1 MAALR
6 EQGKVRFTETILGGR
21 LADDEV
27 SGESNEPSGS
37 KHDRRHRLDDRRKTG
52 KEGALTE
59 TTTLL
64 EETKLESS
72 GEEASTA
79 VASRTPTFAVA
90 APTADIQNIAER
102 IQTPYY
108 PRDCNLR
115 HEQGGEE
122 GSRCRAVRF
131 GTSSFDLSD
140 EEGEVGGNK
149 FHDPDRSKQR
159 FTRIACRRKTGP
171 PAKLTTDQLSDL
183 QRRMSSERSDDEDD
197 AGGGDNS
204 GCTESSGYR
213 AGSRV
218 GGGRPTKDRSVAI
231 CEQATANVGGQDEAV
246 FFSPTR
252 RGERHQGVS
261 QRGKIGK
268 GQVKDS
274 ALDELRRLSLERGLT
289 SGDGDTGVGLC
300 QAVLRRCEGVAVG
313 TENKVGNGNGARVG
327 SGGAVD
333 VEAKREVGVDVGV
346 AAVEKGR
353 AVRFGNSSFEL
364 SDDEAE
370 AAGDKFHDPVRSKQ
384 RFTRIAC
391 RRKTGPPAKL
401 TTDQLAD
408 LQRRTSDAPE
418 ERDEAIGATPT
429 EAEFGGV
436 RFADEKEDGGRLQS
450 TVNEGGET
458 EDYYSP
464 SRRQERQ
471 QRLKERRKTGN
482 AKLSEDQ
489 LEELRALSLEPSDGD
504 MRNGGGGN
512 GDIVAGAVTTAEDAD
527 VKMRSVRFGCSSFE
541 LSDVES
547 EGESGQ
553 KFNDPARSQQRFAR
567 ICGRRK
573 TGPKNLTAEQ
583 VQLLTRMRPGQD
595 EHNVEEELCPVTAV
609 TAASYGSTRSCSTRS
624 PKKSGGVRF
633 AETAASNVEEKE
645 EAYYSPGGRG
655 EDIYQG
661 ASEVGETD
669 NVKLMNEAQ
678 PKLQGLRSLSFHS
691 AEDLEEVSPTAVYHA
706 SERKASERVPTPYP
720 RAAKTGTVKTGER
733 EEEEEGLKMR
743 SVRFGS
749 SSFDLS
755 DVDDETTGE
764 AGQKFNDPD
773 RRQQRF
779 TRISSRRKTGPSNL
793 TADQI
798 ATLTGISTADVAES
812 SEVLQLTAPAKKAA
826 GVRFAAACVSV
837 DGEEE
842 EEYFSMCSREESGA
856 RVGGNGKAERPK
868 HKDEERRLSSVT
880 NVSTDAGGPAEGA
893 RPRSLGRGGGGSV
906 LRPPVV
912 SDGESCPNDRSVS
925 RVRCSRNGQDAFG
938 EVGSSRVMRSVRFG
952 SSSFELSDQEGDEEE
967 GKKFNDPSRSQQRF
981 TRISSR
987 RKTGPSNLTA
997 DQLAALVSLSSEL
1010 AESDRDTAGVAA
1022 DGGDRSSG
1030 NLSGAAAV
1038 DAVGEDLNGASVHR
1052 DTAECQRLAERRKR
1066 EYAADSSGN
1075 EAPVALRKVS
1085 ERRPTPYPRQGSG
1098 GEDSNV
1104 GGLAANGAEE
1114 EEEAGVTR
1122 RRSVQF
1128 GSSSFEIS
1136 DHEEENTQKFNDP
1149 DRVKQRFAR
1158 ISSRR
1163 KTGPSTLTAEQLM
1176 SLRSLSLDLADC
1188 VDSDD
1193 GMDG

>member
-1 MAALR
+1 MASLQ
-6 EQGKVRFTETILGGR
+6 EHGKVRFTETILGGR

-27 SGESNEPSGS
+27 SGESKDPSA
-37 KHDRRHRLDDRRKTG
+37 D
-52 KEGALTE
+52 
-59 TTTLL
+59 
-64 EETKLESS
+64 
-72 GEEASTA
+72 EASTA
-79 VASRTPTFAVA
+79 PRTPTVAAA
-90 APTADIQNIAER
+90 APTAGIQNIAER

-115 HEQGGEE
+115 HEHGGEA
-122 GSRCRAVRF
+122 GGGCRAVRF
-131 GTSSFDLSD
+131 GSSSFDLSD
-140 EEGEVGGNK
+140 EEVEAGGND

-183 QRRMSSERSDDEDD
+183 RRRMSSGRSDEEEDD
-197 AGGGDNS
+197 GGS
-204 GCTESSGYR
+204 GCTEPSGYR
-213 AGSRV
+213 AASHV
-218 GGGRPTKDRSVAI
+218 GCGRPSKDRSGVI
-231 CEQATANVGGQDEAV
+231 CEQATVNVGGQDEEGLC
-246 FFSPTR
+246 SPTR
-252 RGERHQGVS
+252 RGERHQAVS
-261 QRGKIGK
+261 QRSKTGR
-268 GQVKDS
+268 GQVKDT
-274 ALDELRRLSLERGLT
+274 ALDELRKLSLEPGLT
-289 SGDGDTGVGLC
+289 GGDGDTGVGLC

-313 TENKVGNGNGARVG
+313 TENKVGNRNAARVG
-327 SGGAVD
+327 SGG
-333 VEAKREVGVDVGV
+333 GVDVGAKREGGVSVGV
-346 AAVEKGR
+346 AAAEKGR

-370 AAGDKFHDPVRSKQ
+370 AAGDTFHDPDRSKQ

-408 LQRRTSDAPE
+408 LQGRMSSDASE
-418 ERDEAIGATPT
+418 ERDEASGATPT
-429 EAEFGGV
+429 DEESGGV
-436 RFADEKEDGGRLQS
+436 RFAEENQEDGRLQA
-450 TVNEGGET
+450 TVNEGGGT
-458 EDYYSP
+458 EDFYSP
-464 SRRQERQ
+464 SRRQVRQ

-504 MRNGGGGN
+504 MGNAGGGN
-512 GDIVAGAVTTAEDAD
+512 GHIVAGAVATAEGAD
-527 VKMRSVRFGCSSFE
+527 VKMRSVRFGSSSFE

-553 KFNDPARSQQRFAR
+553 TFNDPTRSQQRFAR

-573 TGPKNLTAEQ
+573 TGPKNMTAEQ
-583 VQLLTRMRPGQD
+583 IQMLTRLRPGQD
-595 EHNVEEELCPVTAV
+595 EQDVEEELCPVTAV

-633 AETAASNVEEKE
+633 AETAASNVEETE
-645 EAYYSPGGRG
+645 EAYYSPGGRP
-655 EDIYQG
+655 DDTNQG
-661 ASEVGETD
+661 ASEGGQTD

-678 PKLQGLRSLSFHS
+678 PKLQALRSLSFHS
-691 AEDLEEVSPTAVYHA
+691 AEDVEVVPPTAVYHPT
-706 SERKASERVPTPYP
+706 ERKASERVPTPYP

-733 EEEEEGLKMR
+733 EEEEEGGKMR
-743 SVRFGS
+743 LVRFGS

-755 DVDDETTGE
+755 DGDDETTGE
-764 AGQKFNDPD
+764 TGKKFNDPD

-798 ATLTGISTADVAES
+798 ATLTSISTAEVAES

-837 DGEEE
+837 DGEDE
-842 EEYFSMCSREESGA
+842 EEYFSMCSREDSGT

-880 NVSTDAGGPAEGA
+880 NVSTDAGGPAEGP
-893 RPRSLGRGGGGSV
+893 RPRSVGRGGGGSV
-906 LRPPVV
+906 IRPPVV
-912 SDGESCPNDRSVS
+912 SDGESCPNGRSVS
-925 RVRCSRNGQDAFG
+925 RARCPRNGQDAFG
-938 EVGSSRVMRSVRFG
+938 EIGSSRVMRSVRFG

-997 DQLAALVSLSSEL
+997 DQLAVLVGLSSEL
-1010 AESDRDTAGVAA
+1010 AESDRDTAGGAA
-1022 DGGDRSSG
+1022 DDGDRSNG
-1030 NLSGAAAV
+1030 NLSAAAAV
-1038 DAVGEDLNGASVHR
+1038 ESAGEDLNAASVHR

-1098 GEDSNV
+1098 GEDSIV
-1104 GGLAANGAEE
+1104 GCLAVNGADEE
-1114 EEEAGVTR
+1114 EEEGVPR

-1176 SLRSLSLDLADC
+1176 SLRSLSMDLADC